1 MQKLMHRLEYP
12 ERFKKDVMD
21 LFKGHDLVKKYLDDG
36 ELIVG
41 DLLKA
46 RDVDYIPLDTII
58 RATDLQSLKELA
70 NERIEAKRLYS
81 EWLHIYNSRELTRN
95 RTFLHH
101 LGMWPSGCIP
111 LFYMLKNLIVSRFFD
126 IINVEKMWII
136 KINRSIEHV

>member
-1 MQKLMHRLEYP
+1 MQKLAHRLEYP

-81 EWLHIYNSRELTRN
+81 EWLHIYNSRKLT
-95 RTFLHH
+95 
-101 LGMWPSGCIP
+101 P
-111 LFYMLKNLIVSRFFD
+111 
-126 IINVEKMWII
+126 
-136 KINRSIEHV
+136 